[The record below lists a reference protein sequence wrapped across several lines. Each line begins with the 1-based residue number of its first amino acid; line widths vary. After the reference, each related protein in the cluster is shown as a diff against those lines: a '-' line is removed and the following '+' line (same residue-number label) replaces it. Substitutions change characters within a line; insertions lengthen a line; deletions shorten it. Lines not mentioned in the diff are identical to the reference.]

1 MYNLTGV
8 LALKSKPLEVLLS
21 SQPLAV
27 NGRLYLRDCPM
38 SIVIH
43 HQQPKWVVVEK
54 PAGLAVHNSEK
65 GAHLLEL
72 MREQTGVAW
81 HLVHR
86 LDKATS
92 GLLVLAADAH
102 WTHLLQQSLVA
113 AQKQYRAIVR
123 GAASFQVMDWT
134 QPLTNKAEGARN
146 PQGKASHR
154 VHAHTRVECLTQ
166 NDYLSVLRIELLT
179 GRQHQIRKHA
189 VLNRH
194 AILGDSRYGD
204 RRYNAMIK
212 KRYGFEGL
220 ALHSETLSFELDGQ
234 SHTFHAAVPKAW
246 ECFNLPN

>member
-1 MYNLTGV
+1 M
-8 LALKSKPLEVLLS
+8 
-21 SQPLAV
+21 
-27 NGRLYLRDCPM
+27 
-38 SIVIH
+38 I
-43 HQQPKWVVVEK
+43 VVENQ
-54 PAGLAVHNSEK
+54 GIGRQIHEQ

-92 GLLVLAADAH
+92 GPWSWPILLDY
-102 WTHLLQQSLVA
+102 LLQQALSVHRSSTSDCA
-113 AQKQYRAIVR
+113 RP
-123 GAASFQVMDWT
+123 ASFEVTDWT

-146 PQGKASHR
+146 PQGKASQR

-194 AILGDSRYGD
+194 AVIGDSRYGD
-204 RRYNAMIK
+204 KRYNAMIK

-220 ALHSETLSFELDGQ
+220 GLHAETLSFELDGQ
-234 SHTFHAAVPKAW
+234 THTFQSAVPNAW
-246 ECFNLPN
+246 DCFNLQN

>member
-1 MYNLTGV
+1 M
-8 LALKSKPLEVLLS
+8 KSKPLEVLLS

-92 GLLVLAADAH
+92 GLLVLAADSH

-134 QPLTNKAEGARN
+134 QPLTNKAEGATTIRN
-146 PQGKASHR
+146 CLWAVGNHWESLKPTVPFQEGPIHPQSAYLFSSH
-154 VHAHTRVECLTQ
+154 
-166 NDYLSVLRIELLT
+166 
-179 GRQHQIRKHA
+179 
-189 VLNRH
+189 
-194 AILGDSRYGD
+194 
-204 RRYNAMIK
+204 
-212 KRYGFEGL
+212 
-220 ALHSETLSFELDGQ
+220 
-234 SHTFHAAVPKAW
+234 
-246 ECFNLPN
+246 